1 MEQRVCDAYKDVQEF
16 VRLLSTAAKCAETP
30 CEKAFVASMVSRFA
44 ARGERMPLSFLQ
56 LEHLERIAYSDT

>member
-1 MEQRVCDAYKDVQEF
+1 MEQRVCDAYKDTQEF

-30 CEKAFVASMVSRFA
+30 CEKDFVASIVSRFA

-56 LEHLERIAYSDT
+56 LEHLERIAYSDN